1 MRHKKMRNMKNSL
14 KSLVFVLDLCQV
26 LMYIKYIA
34 IRVSTVIGMRMIVE
48 IIRGHIRTCGK
59 SRYRISQDTGIDEA
73 ALCRIMQGG
82 GCYSDTADKL
92 CDYFGLELVQ
102 KKRKKKVR

>member
-1 MRHKKMRNMKNSL
+1 MRHGKRRNAKNFL
-14 KSLVFVLDLCQV
+14 KNLTFELDLCQV
-26 LMYIKYIA
+26 LTYIKYIVA
-34 IRVSTVIGMRMIVE
+34 RFSTVIGMPMIIE
-48 IIRGHIRTCGK
+48 ILREHIRTCGK

-92 CDYFGLELVQ
+92 CEYFGLELVQ
-102 KKRKKKVR
+102 KKRGKKAR